1 MRGRP
6 RANPAAPVLSV
17 ASESAF
23 QDRVIG
29 LAHALGFRVAHFRS
43 VRIARPDGSFRYA
56 TPVQADGAGYPDL
69 HIVGSGRSIFAELKR
84 QRGSK
89 TTSEQLDWLAS
100 LRACGHEAYLWKPAD
115 WDEIVAVL
123 GRGRAR

>member
-1 MRGRP
+1 MLSHEGTE
-6 RANPAAPVLSV
+6 AALQ
-17 ASESAF
+17 A
-23 QDRVIG
+23 RVIE

-43 VRIARPDGSFRYA
+43 VRIARPDGSVHFA

-69 HIVGSGRSIFAELKR
+69 HIVGNGRSIFAELKR

-89 TTSEQLDWLAS
+89 TKPEQLEWLAS

-115 WDEIVAVL
+115 WDEIVEVL